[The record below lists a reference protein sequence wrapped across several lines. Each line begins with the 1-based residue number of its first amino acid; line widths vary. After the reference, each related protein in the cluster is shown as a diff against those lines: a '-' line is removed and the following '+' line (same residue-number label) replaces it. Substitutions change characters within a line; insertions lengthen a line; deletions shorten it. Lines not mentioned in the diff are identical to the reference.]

1 MEFSADGNLVARI
14 LLTLAALGYGLV
26 TIKAD
31 FNATHATNPQWTPHA
46 RFHVVW
52 QIASYAG
59 VMLIALALIWLRGPN
74 PSGRLYLAAALG
86 FAIYGAFF
94 VAVLARPIFAGKLYD
109 DNGYPPFRPPLG
121 PAHWR
126 FDANV
131 TAFTI
136 LSTVLIIGTLAI
148 R

>member
-1 MEFSADGNLVARI
+1 MEFSADGNLLARI
-14 LLTLAALGYGLV
+14 LLTLAALGYGVV

-52 QIASYAG
+52 QITSYAG
-59 VMLIALALIWLRGPN
+59 VMLIALALIWLRGPH

-94 VAVLARPIFAGKLYD
+94 AAVLARPLFAGRLYD

-121 PAHWR
+121 PGA
-126 FDANV
+126 
-131 TAFTI
+131 
-136 LSTVLIIGTLAI
+136 LAL
-148 R
+148 RRQRDGVQRSSRPC